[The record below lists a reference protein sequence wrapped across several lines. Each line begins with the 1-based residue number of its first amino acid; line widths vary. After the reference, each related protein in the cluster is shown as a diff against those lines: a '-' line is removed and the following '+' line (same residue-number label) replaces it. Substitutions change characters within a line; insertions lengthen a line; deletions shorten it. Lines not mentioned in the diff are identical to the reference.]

1 MTQDR
6 PLLRPH
12 HVALFGV
19 LFVVLLG
26 SSFSLAQPSPDNFK
40 SCNHE
45 CLVGIS
51 DDYVAHML
59 AHKPAGLPVALNA
72 NIRENTAPVKL
83 DATVWNKIT
92 AVKAHQT
99 FADPTTGQVSFRGA
113 VEYDGKL
120 ASLAVRLKVEGKKI
134 TEIETVYNPGD
145 RPFDAT
151 YLLEPDAL
159 FDSPIDPSRRSTREQ
174 MIKVVDAYFE
184 AIGTHNPNGASF
196 AKRCERFE
204 SGMRMT
210 NNASTDTPEGGAVS
224 CAQSLANLK
233 GQQTVDR
240 RFPIVDAERGVVV
253 GFTFIQ
259 HQERT
264 PPQALYMAELFKIVD
279 GQIREIENIS
289 HTVAFPPN
297 SGFSN

>member
-1 MTQDR
+1 LTHTR
-6 PLLRPH
+6 PAGLFLKL
-12 HVALFGV
+12 ALSASLISVFTLSSAAFGR
-19 LFVVLLG
+19 
-26 SSFSLAQPSPDNFK
+26 PSPDNAK
-40 SCNHE
+40 SCDRQ
-45 CLVGIS
+45 CLVGIMNDFVS
-51 DDYVAHML
+51 HMT
-59 AHKPAGLPVALNA
+59 AHKSAGLPIAPNA

-83 DATVWNKIT
+83 DGSVWSKVT
-92 AVKAHQT
+92 AVKASQI
-99 FADPTTGQVSFRGA
+99 FADPSTGQVSFRGA

-134 TEIETVYNPGD
+134 TEVEMVDNPGN

-159 FDSPIDPSRRSTREQ
+159 FDSIIDPSRRSTREQ
-174 MIKVVDAYFE
+174 MIKAVDDYFE
-184 AIGTHNPNGASF
+184 AIGTHNPNGANF

-210 NNASTDTPEGGAVS
+210 NNASGDTPEGGAVS

-233 GQQTVDR
+233 GEETIDR
-240 RFPIVDAERGVVV
+240 RYPIVDVERGVVI

-264 PPQALYMAELFKIVD
+264 PPQALYMSELFKIVD
-279 GQIREIENIS
+279 GKIREIENIS

-297 SGFSN
+297 SGFSK